1 MGLEQGG
8 TADYIGWLPKPYW
21 VMPELK
27 IEFDFLQ
34 EKDKMEV
41 ILRIVVDLDL
51 INPNSI
57 IFTQSL
63 FLHGKSL

>member
-41 ILRIVVDLDL
+41 ILRIVGR
-51 INPNSI
+51 S
-57 IFTQSL
+57 
-63 FLHGKSL
+63 